1 MGRTPKHQPFEDDRR
16 VRVLVECTPQRSPAL
31 VASLLEREGY
41 EVRTCDGPTTRRC
54 DLLHHGSCSLV
65 SGADVVVNM
74 LGTQSQGREVLEA
87 VAGSRRPPALV
98 AELTNP
104 QAIAVAVD
112 GQGRVDGDQVVV
124 VETPVTR
131 RQLVGAIEEA
141 LASRRAAAPQW
152 GDGCP

>member
-1 MGRTPKHQPFEDDRR
+1 MGRTPKHQRFEDHGR
-16 VRVLVECTPQRSPAL
+16 VRVLVECPPQRSPSL

-41 EVRTCDGPTTRRC
+41 EVRTCEGPTARRC
-54 DLLHHGSCSLV
+54 DLLQHGSCTLV

-74 LGTQSQGREVLEA
+74 LGSQPEGREILEA
-87 VAGSRRPPALV
+87 GRRTVGRRRWWPS
-98 AELTNP
+98 LTNP

-112 GQGRVDGDQVVV
+112 GQGRADGDKVVV

-131 RQLVGAIEEA
+131 RHLVGAIGSPRH
-141 LASRRAAAPQW
+141 LAFPRPQW